1 MVDNEL
7 LLLDF
12 HWKILVTYNP
22 SAEAMN
28 CYNFI
33 ADGTDVN

>member
-1 MVDNEL
+1 MVDDEL

-22 SAEAMN
+22 SREAMN
-28 CYNFI
+28 CYILI
-33 ADGTDVN
+33 ANETDVN